1 MRIKTEKEID
11 EEQNEF
17 AIIQTKKEKLEA
29 KRRLTDPEDK
39 DRIEEIDSELRG
51 YELELNN
58 INENLGSLEDKL
70 DFINEK

>member
-17 AIIQTKKEKLEA
+17 AIIQTKKEKLET